1 MDTRI
6 TLPAPQT
13 DLNFSLMQ
21 ALAERRTLRKWK
33 DEPISEQDLSNLL
46 WAACG
51 ITKEPK
57 GKTKCKRTA
66 PSACNSQEIRV
77 YTLLEKGVFL
87 YHETAHELVQII
99 PDDIREHV
107 GTQKMMKSA
116 PLGLVYVADLSRM
129 NSPFLKS
136 YEAKK
141 FSAWVDT
148 GFVSE
153 NVYLYCAAA
162 NMASAVLSLVK
173 RDNLEQLMQLQE
185 HEKVVLTQVVGYRV

>member
-6 TLPAPQT
+6 KLPAPQT
-13 DLNFSLMQ
+13 DLDFPLMQ
-21 ALAERRTLRKWK
+21 AFAERRTLRRWK

-46 WAACG
+46 WSACG
-51 ITKEPK
+51 ITKEQK

-66 PSACNSQEIRV
+66 PSACNVQEIRV

-87 YHETAHELVQII
+87 YNEAAHELVQII

-136 YEAKK
+136 DEAKK

-153 NVYLYCAAA
+153 NVYLYCASA
-162 NMASAVLSLVK
+162 NMATAVLSLVK